1 MAYLEINLHI
11 DPKDRA
17 AAAGVYAK
25 YKPPFLADVPGARSK
40 ELLVR
45 TEDVQVLHGFDS
57 VTHANEYLTS
67 CLFTDEW
74 SANSNLCCRR
84 TRTSASST
92 LPDGRRMTARPAWR
106 PKANFR
112 SGLTRGRHA
121 APPPIETLDPRTLCV
136 PASLPRRLPF
146 Q

>member
-57 VTHANEYLTS
+57 VTHASEYLTS
-67 CLFTDEW
+67 RLFTDDVVRELEPLLQ
-74 SANSNLCCRR
+74 AN
-84 TRTSASST
+84 
-92 LPDGRRMTARPAWR
+92 PDIRVFDVA
-106 PKANFR
+106 
-112 SGLTRGRHA
+112 
-121 APPPIETLDPRTLCV
+121 
-136 PASLPRRLPF
+136 
-146 Q
+146 